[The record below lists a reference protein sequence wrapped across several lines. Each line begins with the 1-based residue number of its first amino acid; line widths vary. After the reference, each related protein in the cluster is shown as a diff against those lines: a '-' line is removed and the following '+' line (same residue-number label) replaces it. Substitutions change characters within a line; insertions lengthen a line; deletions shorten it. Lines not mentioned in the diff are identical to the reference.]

1 MRVLHSSILL
11 VLCLFLHVSVQEWQI
26 QPKEADNEIQERI
39 KFSKYTIFPRTKWC
53 GPGNKAKNPNDLGY
67 FNITDACCREHD
79 FCPDSIKAF
88 RSKHNLWNSSIFLRS
103 KCSCDN
109 KFYKC
114 LKNSTDEIAS
124 VIGNI
129 YFNDIINPKCFEL
142 EHPIT
147 GCKTYEDVASN
158 IFWTRKSRRFTNGS
172 IFLTFDYIN

>member
-147 GCKTYEDVASN
+147 GCKTYEKGRCVEYILDKKKPK
-158 IFWTRKSRRFTNGS
+158 IYQW
-172 IFLTFDYIN
+172 FDLPNF